1 VSAPALADTSRI
13 SAEGIYGSLAVA
25 VVCLAWNGDSLG
37 DLAVEIIV
45 YSVALWAFHVYA
57 RVLHGG
63 WTQRSVAR
71 VRYWASKE
79 WPHIEAAVPA
89 LLVVLG
95 GWALGL
101 DPVRTSDLAMGAALV
116 NLLVWQLA
124 LLVPERPSGRTLVVT
139 LALDGAVI
147 TALLLLRLAVK

>member
-1 VSAPALADTSRI
+1 MNPQPVADASRI

-25 VVCLAWNGDSLG
+25 VVCLAWSGETLA
-37 DLAVEIIV
+37 DLALEIVV

-63 WTQRSVAR
+63 WTQRSAAR
-71 VRYWASKE
+71 LRYWAAKE

-95 GWALGL
+95 GWALDL
-101 DPVRTSDLAMGAALV
+101 DPVATSDLAMGAALL

-124 LLVPERPSGRTLVVT
+124 LLVPEHPSGRTLLAT
-139 LALDGAVI
+139 LVLDGVVI
-147 TALLLLRLAVK
+147 AALLLLRLAVK